1 MDRSTIWLWL
11 SLHFGAGAEIY
22 SKLITYFEDEQNIY
36 DCDDADVARIN
47 WLHDS
52 HKSKLLD
59 KNLDHAHEII
69 EWCEENEVQIIAY
82 SDDNYPESLRELED
96 FPPILYCKGDF
107 PDFDNK
113 LSISLVGTR
122 AMTTYGQKIAF
133 ELGYTLS
140 RGGAITVS
148 GMARGIDSS
157 VAVGTINALGTTV
170 AVLGCGIDVVYPRE
184 NASLMNKIIENGA
197 IITEYPPHTPPNSWN
212 FPVRNRII
220 SGISNGT
227 VVVEAPEHSGAMITA
242 RRAIK
247 QRKPLFAVP
256 GPARTHSSA
265 GTNILIR
272 EDGAKLTNDAIDI
285 FEEFLE
291 EFSHKID
298 LTKAKQRPKF
308 SISAMKLASPGPN
321 KSRFYSEYRK
331 NKKSLK
337 EFAKKFDEQ
346 FEDSNSDVANDS
358 NEQEIAIDKSEFSE
372 EELKV
377 FDAMK
382 RGREYSVDEL
392 VDLTNLSAGDVM
404 SAAST
409 LQINGHILELP
420 GGNLLKD

>member
-36 DCDDADVARIN
+36 DCDDADVARIG

-52 HKSKLLD
+52 QKSKLLD
-59 KNLDHAHEII
+59 KNLDHAEEII

-96 FPPILYCKGDF
+96 FPPILYCKGEL
-107 PDFDNK
+107 PDFDNE

-122 AMTTYGQKIAF
+122 GMTTYGQKIAF

-148 GMARGIDSS
+148 GMARGIDTS

-184 NASLMNKIIENGA
+184 NVSLMNKIIESGA
-197 IITEYPPHTPPNSWN
+197 VITEYPPHTPPNSWN
-212 FPVRNRII
+212 FPIRNRII

-227 VVVEAPEHSGAMITA
+227 VVVEAPEHSGALITA

-247 QRKPLFAVP
+247 QRKLLFAVP

-265 GTNILIR
+265 GTNLLIR

-291 EFSHKID
+291 DYSHKID
-298 LTKAKQRPKF
+298 LKKAKQRPKF
-308 SISAMKLASPGPN
+308 SINALKLAAPGPN
-321 KSRFYSEYRK
+321 KSHFYDSHRK
-331 NKKSLK
+331 NMKASR
-337 EFAKKFDEQ
+337 AHMKKFEEQ
-346 FEDSNSDVANDS
+346 IDDNATDDSEENDVDTSD
-358 NEQEIAIDKSEFSE
+358 FSQ

-377 FDAMK
+377 FNAMK
-382 RGREYSVDEL
+382 KRQAYSIDEL
-392 VDLTNLSAGDVM
+392 VALTGLSVGDVM
-404 SAAST
+404 SVACT
-409 LQINGHILELP
+409 LQINGCVSELP
-420 GGNLLKD
+420 GGKIVKD